1 MKETGIAVI
10 GAGNIGSLRA
20 QSCRQIPQVNYL
32 TVCDIV
38 QEKRDRLAN
47 SVEAD
52 RSTDSYE
59 DAIRDERVGAVIV
72 STDEEYHHGP
82 ASLAVELGKSVLI
95 EKPFVLSLEEADDIL
110 QKAKATGAD
119 VFIGYTQRFRRRYL
133 LAKQAASSGQLG
145 DIVMA
150 LGKIYVTRAVG
161 EAVASRSPN
170 TTPSINTLTYLVDL
184 ILWYFEDKK
193 PVEVYAKSASRVF
206 KPYNRDDFQWMIV
219 TFDDGSV
226 ATLGTSWL
234 PPHNWPAYTAT
245 MEIDLQGTT
254 GSLNIDDAH
263 RDVVLVPG
271 NPIACPYTPQH
282 EVDVA
287 FLGSAMPGDFILG
300 HFFGPMKEET
310 DTFIR
315 HILGMR
321 AVGLTTGQQGRE
333 VLALTLAADRS
344 AREGVP
350 ISLPSAS
357 QDALSV
363 LKNAV

>member
-1 MKETGIAVI
+1 VKETGIAVI

-20 QSCRQIPQVNYL
+20 HSCHQIPQVNYL
-32 TVCDIV
+32 AICDIV
-38 QEKRDRLAN
+38 QEKSDRLA
-47 SVEAD
+47 EAVQAD
-52 RSTDSYE
+52 LSTDKYE
-59 DAIRDERVGAVIV
+59 EAIRDESVGAVIV
-72 STDEEYHHGP
+72 STDEEYHHAP
-82 ASLAVELGKSVLI
+82 AALAVELGKPVLI
-95 EKPFVLSLEEADDIL
+95 EKPFVLSLDEADDIL
-110 QKAKATGAD
+110 EKGKATD
-119 VFIGYTQRFRRRYL
+119 TDIFIGYTQRFRRKYL
-133 LAKQAASSGQLG
+133 LAKQATSSGQLG

-184 ILWYFEDKK
+184 ILWYFEDKR
-193 PVEVYAKSASRVF
+193 PVEVYAKSASKVF

-234 PPHNWPAYTAT
+234 PPHHWPAYTAT

-263 RDVVLVPG
+263 RDIVLAPG

-282 EVDVA
+282 EVSVA
-287 FLGSAMPGDFILG
+287 FLGSAMPGDFVLG
-300 HFFGPMKEET
+300 EFFGPMKKET
-310 DTFIR
+310 DAFIR

-321 AVGLTTGQQGRE
+321 AVGLTTGEQGRQ
-333 VLALTLAADRS
+333 VLALTMAADRS

-350 ISLPSAS
+350 ISIPSTS
-357 QDALSV
+357 EEALSV